1 MDAIATL
8 TEQNRQAVS
17 PDTEGELV
25 RLRLEEGR
33 RLVDEAAGRQSGPYQ
48 AADLFAGTGGLPEI
62 EASQLSADALG
73 AGILHH
79 GGLLVRGLYGQEQ
92 LQRLQRLAQENALPK
107 AQDDRLGCSAH
118 TLFELLEVYRQS
130 GLIDAVEGYLGSRP
144 VLFAERIKLRRL
156 EREQDKYAAI
166 PWHQDAAFFGCKS
179 HAVNCW
185 AAVTPCGENNPG
197 LSILPCRSE
206 KLHGWNLENGHA
218 PLDYGRE
225 VSSQAFD
232 ALLEQHPPV
241 DCILRPGDA
250 VLFDEMTV
258 HQTLVRPWRRDEQVV
273 TISWFFPP
281 ACFPGWGTPLAV

>member
-1 MDAIATL
+1 MDAIAKL
-8 TEQNRQAVS
+8 TEQNRQAAS
-17 PDTEGELV
+17 PDAETELV

-33 RLVDEAAGRQSGPYQ
+33 HIVDEAVGRQSEPYH
-48 AADLFAGTGGLPEI
+48 ASDLFADTGGLPEI
-62 EASQLSADALG
+62 EASQLSAVTLG
-73 AGILHH
+73 AGILYH

-92 LQRLQRLAQENALPK
+92 LQRLQRLAQENTQTEQ
-107 AQDDRLGCSAH
+107 QDDRLGCSAH
-118 TLFELLEVYRQS
+118 TLFELIEVYRQS
-130 GLIDAVEGYLGSRP
+130 GLLAAVEGYLGSRP

-156 EREQDKYAAI
+156 QREQDRYAAI
-166 PWHQDAAFFGCKS
+166 PWHQDAAFFGRKS

-206 KLHGWNLENGHA
+206 QLHGWSLENGHA
-218 PLDYGRE
+218 PLDYGRA
-225 VSSQAFD
+225 VSSEAFD
-232 ALLEQHPPV
+232 ALLEQHTPV
-241 DCILRPGDA
+241 DCILQPGDA

-281 ACFPGWGTPLAV
+281 SGFPGWGTPLAV